1 MMIGLAILK
10 RIKIKVGYVN
20 LYKSKFL
27 NLTVDNK
34 MLCLYLPKI
43 FMSTEIFSTVIS
55 KFRLRLFD

>member
-1 MMIGLAILK
+1 MIGLAILK

-27 NLTVDNK
+27 NLTVDNI

-43 FMSTEIFSTVIS
+43 FMRTEIFSTIIS